1 MDEKIDEHVPGR
13 FAEQIVGADKLAA
26 QQAPPRYAR
35 DRARQERDAATT
47 SRLFLGGGSA
57 GAGVAEAL
65 RGSIEPAVA
74 APVPVAG
81 ERSPVAARR
90 AFLEGG
96 AGKPNE
102 SPERI
107 GGPSSP
113 YILQSGSVI
122 PAALIT
128 GIRSDLPGQVTAQVT
143 QNVYDSPT
151 GRILLI
157 PQGARLVGDYDSE
170 IAAGQERVLL
180 AWDRLILPGGRS
192 IRLDRQSGTDA
203 RGMAGL
209 ADRTDHHWGA
219 MLRAALVSTLLGVGA
234 ELGSD
239 GDDAIVRA
247 LRDGSQD
254 TINQSGRRLV
264 ERQMNIAPTLTIRPG
279 FALRVLVTRDLI
291 LEPEE
296 AAP

>member
-1 MDEKIDEHVPGR
+1 MAGTANGISAGNAVPCHK
-13 FAEQIVGADKLAA
+13 VGIIHSGPSAVPARRLAA
-26 QQAPPRYAR
+26 
-35 DRARQERDAATT
+35 T
-47 SRLFLGGGSA
+47 L
-57 GAGVAEAL
+57 AL

-74 APVPVAG
+74 APAPVAS

-96 AGKPNE
+96 TGKSNE

-107 GGPSSP
+107 SGPSSP

-157 PQGARLVGDYDSE
+157 PQGARLVGEYDSE

-192 IRLDRQSGTDA
+192 IRLDRQPGTDA

-209 ADRTDHHWGA
+209 ADRTDHHWGS

-239 GDDAIVRA
+239 GDDALVRA

-264 ERQMNIAPTLTIRPG
+264 ERHVNIPPTLSIRPG

-291 LEPEE
+291 LEPEGG
-296 AAP
+296 AR